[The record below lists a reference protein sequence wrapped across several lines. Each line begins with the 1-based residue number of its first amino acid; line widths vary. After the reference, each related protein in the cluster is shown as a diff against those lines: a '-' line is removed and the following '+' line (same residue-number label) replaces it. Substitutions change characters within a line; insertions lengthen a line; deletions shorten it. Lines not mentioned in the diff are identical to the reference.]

1 MSINWLDIVILIMI
15 LGTFAL
21 GCFNGIIKSLTVLVG
36 LGLGIFLSG
45 RTYETT
51 ASWFYFIR
59 DERWAQVAG
68 FAAVLILVIVAVSIV
83 GIIINK
89 MLEKLEIR
97 WVDRLIGGL
106 VFAIS
111 AMLLIGTILTL
122 FLHIQPESSVI
133 ANSLCAKLIL
143 QVIPL
148 VVVLLPDNLR
158 IVKDFFII

>member
-1 MSINWLDIVILIMI
+1 MSINWLDIVILIMV
-15 LGTFAL
+15 LGTFVL
-21 GCFNGIIKSLTVLVG
+21 GCINGIIKSLTVLVG
-36 LGLGIFLSG
+36 LGLGIFLAG

-51 ASWFYFIR
+51 ATWFYFIR

-68 FAAVLILVIVAVSIV
+68 FAAVLLLVIVAVSII

-97 WVDRLIGGL
+97 WVDRLCGGL

-133 ANSLCAKLIL
+133 AGSICAKLIL
-143 QVIPL
+143 QIIPF
-148 VVVLLPDNLR
+148 VVVLLPDSLR
-158 IVKDFFII
+158 VVKDFFII

>member
-1 MSINWLDIVILIMI
+1 MSINWLDIVILFMI
-15 LGTFAL
+15 LGTFVL
-21 GCFNGIIKSLTVLVG
+21 GCINGIIKSLTVLVG
-36 LGLGIFLSG
+36 LGLGIFLAG

-51 ASWFYFIR
+51 ATWFYFIR

-68 FAAVLILVIVAVSIV
+68 FAAVLLLVIVAVSII

-97 WVDRLIGGL
+97 WVDRLCGGL

-122 FLHIQPESSVI
+122 FLHIQPESSLI
-133 ANSLCAKLIL
+133 AGSICAKMIL
-143 QVIPL
+143 QIIPF
-148 VVVLLPDNLR
+148 VVVLLPDSLR
-158 IVKDFFII
+158 VVKDFFII